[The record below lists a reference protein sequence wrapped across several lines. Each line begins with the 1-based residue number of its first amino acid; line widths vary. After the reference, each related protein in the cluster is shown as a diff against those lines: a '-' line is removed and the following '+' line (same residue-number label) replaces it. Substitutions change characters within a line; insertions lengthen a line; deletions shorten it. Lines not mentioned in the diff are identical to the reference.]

1 MLDKKQFKVQ
11 GLRFA
16 RSLQMLVKMV
26 NLFSADHQSASGL
39 LRRSYDQL
47 NPLLKQMRY
56 FTCGFVD
63 QRVLL
68 NNILTVDDSLKPL
81 ENEFLKRGIG
91 AVTFDA
97 GITLAAFTKAI
108 SALAASPKAI
118 EESGGLMPFLEQRN
132 LELVRIFPANKNEVR
147 NEDGDTVLDVGSEEY
162 LISKALSNIG
172 SASQGI
178 DAILGNL
185 EANANAGGGS
195 GAGFGGGGFGSG
207 GGGGVGAGG
216 GGGSG
221 DGGPGFGGGHAD
233 YGLMQAGSGT
243 GSGSGAGPGSKGYL
257 NEVQR
262 LAEQKFDASL
272 SNPEEDPQKAYAELG
287 KMLSRL
293 RPDHVLASLGGD
305 PATQNNRVLG
315 EEVTAEVFEDTALRW
330 ALRRLAATPTG
341 EDGVVVEEQIFRVL
355 MRCLR
360 TTHAASRLAKKL
372 AEFAR
377 NYALPKHIFERLQQ
391 EISWLTLTP
400 DAKLRELLSLEHFSP
415 SEFRRVLD
423 LIKELIRLGNSEGAL
438 ALGTR
443 YFAIFEDHISIRIEE
458 VGRIPE
464 LLENLSGVESEFWVM
479 AEDRLSHALLS
490 QKLNQLIHVQVVN
503 ALVALARIAAKYE
516 DFELV
521 KKIGSGLVQSAA
533 RDSSVHGL
541 CCLPAPQLLLPPASG
556 DRIAE
561 MLLEKKNDSVWTK
574 TVTGLLRS
582 AGPNV
587 VERVFLRLDTET
599 EALNRLALVRFLGR
613 LGPAALPG
621 ARERLG
627 HEQWYVVRN
636 ACKILGDLKD
646 PELLDKLT
654 PALSHKEER
663 VQKTALQAIKDSRLP
678 NRKKAI
684 AKALPLLS
692 AALLEDALDELIFQI
707 DLELLPLLEE
717 YFTNAVKAA
726 PKAMARVVQVIA
738 SIPQA
743 PAGEALARISLN
755 ELLDAAVRKAAQE
768 ALARRSATKED
779 PPRNRSALQFSA

>member
-63 QRVLL
+63 QRILL

-97 GITLAAFTKAI
+97 GITLAAFTKAV

-178 DAILGNL
+178 DVILGNL
-185 EANANAGGGS
+185 EANGSAAGGGS
-195 GAGFGGGGFGSG
+195 GAGFVG
-207 GGGGVGAGG
+207 GGGGGIGAGG
-216 GGGSG
+216 GGGSA
-221 DGGPGFGGGHAD
+221 DGGPGFGGGFSD
-233 YGLMQAGSGT
+233 YGLIQPGSGT
-243 GSGSGAGPGSKGYL
+243 GPGSGAGPGSKGYL

-272 SNPEEDPQKAYAELG
+272 SNPEEDPQKAYIELG

-293 RPDHVLASLGGD
+293 RPDNVLASLGGE
-305 PATQNNRVLG
+305 PAAQNNRVLG

-330 ALRRLAATPTG
+330 ALRRLSATPRG
-341 EDGVVVEEQIFRVL
+341 EEGVVVEEQIFRVL

-360 TTHAASRLAKKL
+360 TTHAASRLARKL

-377 NYALPKHIFERLQQ
+377 NYALPKPTFERLQQ

-400 DAKLRELLSLEHFSP
+400 DARLRELLSLEHFSP

-423 LIKELIRLGNSEGAL
+423 LIKELIRLGNPEGAL

-443 YFAIFEDHISIRIEE
+443 YFAIFGDYTSIRIEE

-464 LLENLSGVESEFWVM
+464 LLENLSGVQSEFWVM
-479 AEDRLSHALLS
+479 AEDRLSHTLLS
-490 QKLNQLIHVQVVN
+490 ADLNQLIHVQVVN
-503 ALVALARIAAKYE
+503 ALVALARIGAKYE

-521 KKIGSGLVQSAA
+521 KKIGSGLAQSGA
-533 RDSSVHGL
+533 RDSSAHRL

-574 TVTGLLRS
+574 TVAGLLRS

-587 VERVFLRLDTET
+587 VERVFLRLDIET

-613 LGPAALPG
+613 LGPAALAS
-621 ARERLG
+621 ARQRLG
-627 HEQWYVVRN
+627 HSQWYVVRN

-646 PELLDKLT
+646 PELLDNLM
-654 PALSHKEER
+654 PALSHHEER
-663 VQKTALQAIKDSRLP
+663 VQKAALQAIKDSRLP
-678 NRKKAI
+678 NRRKAI

-692 AALLEDALDELIFQI
+692 ATLLEDALDELIFQV
-707 DLELLPLLEE
+707 DLEHLPVLEE
-717 YFTNAVKAA
+717 YFTNAVKAT

-755 ELLDAAVRKAAQE
+755 ELLDETVRKAARE

-779 PPRNRSALQFSA
+779 APRSRSALQYSA